1 MTSYP
6 HLLAPL
12 DLGFTTLP
20 NRVLMGSMHVGLEE
34 VKDGFARMAAF
45 YAERVRGG
53 VGLIVTGGIAPNDRG
68 RPMPGGARLTTEAE
82 ADKHRMV
89 TDAVHLAGG
98 KIAMQILHFGRY
110 AYHDQ
115 LVAPSALQAP
125 INPMTPH
132 ALSTEEVYQTVD
144 DFVRCAALAQS
155 AGYDGVEIMGS
166 EGYLLNEFIAT
177 RTNQRD
183 DEWGGSYQNR
193 IRFPLEIVRRT
204 REKVGV
210 NFIIIFRLSMLD
222 LVEGG
227 STLEEVIELAQ
238 ALEKA
243 GASIINTGIGWHE
256 ARIPT
261 IATKVPRAA
270 WAWVTQQ
277 LKGKVN
283 IALVATNRINTPEVA
298 EKLLADGFCDMVSM
312 ARPLLA
318 DSEFVNKAAQ
328 GRADE
333 INTCIGCNQ
342 ACLDH
347 TFAGKVTSCLVNPRA
362 CHETLMPL
370 TRAATAEKI
379 AVIGAGPAGLA
390 FATTAARRGLTVTLF
405 DSAAEIGGQFNI
417 AKQVPGKE
425 EFYETLRYFGK
436 QIELTG
442 VQLQLNHRVNAAEL
456 IAGGY
461 SHIVL
466 STGVLPRTPPIDG
479 IDHPKVLSYLDVLR
493 DKKPV
498 GRRVALIGAGGI
510 GFDTAEFLLHEGVSP
525 SLSPIKFFAEWGVD
539 TSYAERGGLKQ
550 AHLEKSPRHVY
561 LLQRKASKVGDGLG
575 KTTGWIHRTSLKNR
589 HVEMLAGVSYRRIDD
604 DGLHISIGGEDR
616 TLAVDNIILCA
627 GQEPQRA
634 LQAELLA
641 AGCSVFLIGGADKA
655 EELDA
660 KRAIQQG
667 TELAMRLGQSSAPAG
682 EPTSASTPHTA
693 AAQAKAGLYDKSTSS
708 PGETS
713 ASSNKKD
720 SAMQFETLTV
730 SLADHVA
737 TICLNRPDK
746 ANAMN
751 LAMWHELRRA
761 FQWVDA
767 TPQAR
772 VAILQGEG
780 KAFTAGIDLQMMMS
794 LGDTIQNDCEARTRE
809 NLRQV
814 ILDLQDTLTSLER
827 CRKPV
832 LAAIHGACVGGGID
846 LICCAD
852 MRYCSADASFS
863 IKEIDIGMTA
873 DVGTLQRLPRLIGE
887 GMARELAY
895 TARKFGA
902 DEALQ
907 MRLVNRVFDSR
918 EALYAGVR
926 EIATT
931 IAAKSPLSIRGTKE
945 MITYARDHSVA
956 DGLNYVATWNA
967 AMLLSNDLQEAM
979 MANMGRRQPEFKD

>member
-1 MTSYP
+1 MSAYP
-6 HLLAPL
+6 HLLSPL
-12 DLGFTTLP
+12 NLGFATLP
-20 NRVLMGSMHVGLEE
+20 NRVIMGSMHVGLEE

-45 YAERVRGG
+45 YAERARGG

-68 RPMPGGARLTTEAE
+68 RPMPGGARLTTDAEAE
-82 ADKHRMV
+82 KHKPV
-89 TDAVHLAGG
+89 TAAVHQAGG

-110 AYHDQ
+110 AYHQD

-125 INPMTPH
+125 INPMKPK

-144 DFVRCAALAQS
+144 DFVRCAALAQC

-166 EGYLLNEFIAT
+166 EGYLLNEFIAA

-183 DEWGGSYQNR
+183 DEWGGSYENR
-193 IRFPLEIVRRT
+193 IRFPVEIVRRT
-204 REKVGV
+204 REKVGK
-210 NFIIIFRLSMLD
+210 NFIIIYRLSMLD

-227 STLEEVIELAQ
+227 STLAEVIELAQ
-238 ALEKA
+238 AVEAA

-270 WAWVTQQ
+270 WAWVTKQ
-277 LKGKVN
+277 LKGKVG
-283 IALVATNRINTPEVA
+283 IPLVATNRINTPEVA
-298 EKLLADGFCDMVSM
+298 EQLLADGFCDLISM
-312 ARPLLA
+312 ARPFLA
-318 DSEFVNKAAQ
+318 DPLFIQKASA
-328 GRADE
+328 GKACE

-362 CHETLMPL
+362 CHETLINITP
-370 TRAATAEKI
+370 AATRERI
-379 AVIGAGPAGLA
+379 AVVGAGPAGLS
-390 FATTAARRGLTVTLF
+390 FATAAAQCGFDVTLF
-405 DSAAEIGGQFNI
+405 DAATEIGGQFNI

-436 QIELTG
+436 QVELTG
-442 VQLQLNHRVNAAEL
+442 VSLKLNTRVSAQDL
-456 IAGGY
+456 LAGGY
-461 SHIVL
+461 QQVVL
-466 STGVLPRTPPIDG
+466 ATGVTPRTPPIDG
-479 IDHPKVLSYLDVLR
+479 ITHPKVLSYLDVLQG
-493 DKKPV
+493 KKSV
-498 GRRVALIGAGGI
+498 GKTVALIGAGGI

-525 SLSPIKFFAEWGVD
+525 SQSPIKFFAEWGVD
-539 TSYAERGGLKQ
+539 TTYAERGGLKE
-550 AHLEKSPRHVY
+550 AHIDTSPRKVY

-589 HVEMLAGVSYRRIDD
+589 HVEMLAGVTYRRIDD
-604 DGLHISIGGEDR
+604 AGLHITVGER
-616 TLAVDNIILCA
+616 EMTLPVDNVVLCA
-627 GQEPQRA
+627 GQEPQRE

-641 AGCSVFLIGGADKA
+641 AGMSVHLIGGADKA

-660 KRAIQQG
+660 KRAIKQG
-667 TELAMRLGQSSAPAG
+667 LELAISLAQGSAQAAATSAPNLY
-682 EPTSASTPHTA
+682 EKSASRP
-693 AAQAKAGLYDKSTSS
+693 D
-708 PGETS
+708 
-713 ASSNKKD
+713 ASSVSSNRKD
-720 SAMQFETLTV
+720 SAMVYETLTI
-730 SLADHVA
+730 SLSEHIA
-737 TICLNRPDK
+737 TIRLNRPDK

-751 LAMWHELRRA
+751 LAMWHDIRKA
-761 FQWVDA
+761 FKWVDA
-767 TPQAR
+767 TAEAR
-772 VAILQGEG
+772 VAILEGEG
-780 KAFTAGIDLQMMMS
+780 KLFTSGIDLQMMMGM
-794 LGDTIQNDCEARTRE
+794 GDQIQNDCEARTRE

-832 LAAIHGACVGGGID
+832 LAAVHGACIGGGID

-852 MRYCSADASFS
+852 MRYCSADATFS

-873 DVGTLQRLPRLIGE
+873 DVGTLQRLPKLVGE

-895 TARKFGA
+895 TGRKFDA
-902 DEALQ
+902 AEALG
-907 MRLVNRVFDSR
+907 MRLVNRVFDTR
-918 EALYAGVR
+918 EALQQGVR

-931 IAAKSPLSIRGTKE
+931 IAAKSPLSIRGVKE

-979 MANMGRRQPEFKD
+979 MANMGKRKPEFKD